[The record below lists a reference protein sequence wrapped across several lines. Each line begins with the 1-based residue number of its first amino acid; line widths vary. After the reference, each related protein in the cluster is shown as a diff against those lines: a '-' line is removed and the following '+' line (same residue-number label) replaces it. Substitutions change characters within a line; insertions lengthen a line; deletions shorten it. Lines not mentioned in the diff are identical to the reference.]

1 MYNSPL
7 DKMYNFVSNVPLFR
21 EGGWIRVSGSPQH
34 LELQGTAT
42 DGGEH
47 ADAPVDGVKAA
58 MDRTR
63 KGPSRTEYRRLRAD
77 LEKFFRQ
84 LGKAYS
90 PGS

>member
-1 MYNSPL
+1 
-7 DKMYNFVSNVPLFR
+7 MYNFVSNVSRFR

-34 LELQGTAT
+34 LEFQGMAT
-42 DGGEH
+42 EGSEH
-47 ADAPVDGVKAA
+47 PDAAEKGVKAA

-84 LGKAYS
+84 QGKAYS

>member
-1 MYNSPL
+1 
-7 DKMYNFVSNVPLFR
+7 MYNFVSNVSRFR
-21 EGGWIRVSGSPQH
+21 EGGWIRVSGSPHH
-34 LELQGTAT
+34 LEFQGRATVDGEKTAAH
-42 DGGEH
+42 GK
-47 ADAPVDGVKAA
+47 GVKAA

>member
-1 MYNSPL
+1 MAT
-7 DKMYNFVSNVPLFR
+7 
-21 EGGWIRVSGSPQH
+21 EGS
-34 LELQGTAT
+34 
-42 DGGEH
+42 EH
-47 ADAPVDGVKAA
+47 PDAAEKGVKAA